1 MKSHTDRPIRVT
13 ADYSTETERL
23 ELWKAT
29 MVNPEQLSVLIARKI
44 KNSHN
49 KNILKEVITTKPA
62 LQKLLEGI
70 LQIEKRNKSI

>member
-1 MKSHTDRPIRVT
+1 
-13 ADYSTETERL
+13 
-23 ELWKAT
+23 

-44 KNSHN
+44 INSHN